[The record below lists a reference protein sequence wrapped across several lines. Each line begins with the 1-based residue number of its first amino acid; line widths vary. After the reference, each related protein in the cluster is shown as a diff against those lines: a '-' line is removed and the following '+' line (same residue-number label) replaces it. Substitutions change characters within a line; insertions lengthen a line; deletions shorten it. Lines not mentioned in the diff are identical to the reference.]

1 MEQLDQQFKVILRHT
16 QGLRPA
22 WPACRSHFSPRSA
35 QGMKW
40 GWGPPCSSCRLLLS
54 YFLPAVMA
62 AIWLD
67 HPCLSQFKT
76 RVTDSELLLHNSVIL
91 LGEVSAADAQVL
103 ISKALISV
111 FATLSLPDLCYTR
124 NFNSK
129 LFFLPVDCAQVPAWP
144 MFCFHNSVSFNSCLY
159 LTVSRD
165 PSG

>member
-1 MEQLDQQFKVILRHT
+1 MRL
-16 QGLRPA
+16 G
-22 WPACRSHFSPRSA
+22 
-35 QGMKW
+35 
-40 GWGPPCSSCRLLLS
+40 SSLLLLLLS
-54 YFLPAVMA
+54 VLLFLPAVMA

-91 LGEVSAADAQVL
+91 LDDVSAADAQVL

-111 FATLSLPDLCYTR
+111 FATLSLPELCYTW

-129 LFFLPVDCAQVPAWP
+129 LFFLPVDFAQVPAWP
-144 MFCFHNSVSFNSCLY
+144 MFCFHNSVSFSSCLY
-159 LTVSRD
+159 LTVSHD